1 MPCEVTR
8 ASDSG
13 STLSYSLY
21 LFRAVVQNCLR
32 LVIKPFQEKTK
43 HLDFTTKNNIFQHDS
58 VLFIGPGFFKWYTR
72 KNIKWIVTQ
81 QL

>member
-21 LFRAVVQNCLR
+21 LFRAMVQNCLR
-32 LVIKPFQEKTK
+32 LVIKPFLEKTK
-43 HLDFTTKNNIFQHDS
+43 HLDFTTKKQYFSTRFGTFYWFRFFQ
-58 VLFIGPGFFKWYTR
+58 LMTR
-72 KNIKWIVTQ
+72 RSEIRLKF
-81 QL
+81 